1 MIDLIKFEDLQSIG
15 KALMLPVAVL
25 PAAAI
30 LLRFG
35 ANDML
40 NIDVLEKAGGAIFD
54 NLPIIFAIGI
64 AFGLTRDTNNN
75 GSAGLAGYV
84 CHTVLTASLK
94 SLNPEINMGV
104 FAGIVSGLTA
114 GFLYNRFYKIRLPEY
129 LAFFGGRRFVPI
141 ITSFVAVGL
150 ALIFSVVWPSIQ
162 DAINF
167 VGNAIVNSGGVGAFI
182 YGVLNRLL
190 IPFGLHHILGNL
202 IIFGVGEYTNPVTG
216 EIVRGD
222 LPRFFAG
229 DPTAGTFMTGY
240 FPIMM
245 FGLPAVALAM
255 YRTAKVENRP
265 KIAGA
270 LVSMA
275 LTSFLTGITEPIE
288 FSFMF
293 LAPQLYIVHAI
304 LTGLSLFV
312 CSASGVLVGAGFS
325 PSLIDLVLNWGIS
338 TKPAMVIP
346 IGLMFGVMYYFVFSW
361 AIEKFNLPTIGR
373 GDAETSSI
381 AKSDVSEFT
390 AEIVKGLGGTE
401 NLLQVGNCATRLRV
415 KVKDVSKVDKKFLM
429 SSGAKGVI
437 VKGDAVQVIIGTQVE
452 FVADEINSTQK
463 T

>member
-1 MIDLIKFEDLQSIG
+1 MIDLIKFEDLQSVG

-35 ANDML
+35 ASDLL
-40 NIDVLEKAGGAIFD
+40 NIAVLEKAGGAIFE

-64 AFGLTRDTNNN
+64 AFGLSRDTNNN
-75 GSAGLAGYV
+75 GAAGLAGFV
-84 CHTVLTASLK
+84 CHAVLTTSLK
-94 SLNPEINMGV
+94 SLNAEINMGV

-114 GFLYNRFYKIRLPEY
+114 GFLYNRFYKIRLPEF

-141 ITSFVAVGL
+141 ITSFVAILL
-150 ALIFSVVWPSIQ
+150 ALIFSVVWPSVQ
-162 DAINF
+162 SAIDS
-167 VGNAIVNSGGVGAFI
+167 VGNMIVTSGGIGTFI

-190 IPFGLHHILGNL
+190 IPFGLHHILNNL
-202 IIFGVGEYTNPVTG
+202 VYFVFGTFTTATG
-216 EIVRGD
+216 EVVHGD
-222 LPRFFAG
+222 LTRFFAG
-229 DPTAGTFMTGY
+229 DPTAGIFMAGG
-240 FPIMM
+240 FPVMM

-270 LVSMA
+270 LASMA

-293 LAPQLYIVHAI
+293 LAPQLYFLHAI
-304 LTGLSLFV
+304 LMGLSMFV
-312 CSASGVLVGAGFS
+312 CQELGILVGCSFS
-325 PSLIDLVLNWGIS
+325 PSLIDLILNWGIS
-338 TKPAMVIP
+338 TNPAMVIP
-346 IGLMFGVMYYFVFSW
+346 IGLMFGVIYYFVFSW
-361 AIEKFNLPTIGR
+361 AIEKFNLPTLGR

-429 SSGAKGVI
+429 TAGAKGVI